1 MSKSA
6 FKYMLIVGGDIKGWY
21 LTLKQA
27 TVDMNYYL
35 HHTNSFDGKTVYVAK
50 IIIVDEE
57 VVE

>member
-6 FKYMLIVGGDIKGWY
+6 FKYMLIVGGEIKGYY

-35 HHTNSFDGKTVYVAK
+35 HHTNLFDGKTVYVTK
-50 IIIVDEE
+50 IIIIDGE